1 MPIVAPRTPFE
12 AAMQAWYMRP
22 ETRRDEPPPRQEDYP
37 ADPNIRTDLA
47 MPTLAPPQNP
57 FEEAWQA
64 WMRSGGP
71 GSGRPEPRQ
80 ENYPAQ
86 FPPSDPSDRRW
97 NQGQGGY
104 DDPGNGRRPPPDP
117 SGGLVAPTDAAVE
130 VMITRDRAGWEARL
144 KAAAQAAGVEYSPSD
159 LADVLRQ
166 IRYQENAGT
175 DPNVFL
181 SAEEK
186 QYQQRGA
193 TTATTTAG
201 GGDEEK
207 VDPNPFGSGDPAPT
221 DPAQHAM
228 IERDKGIW
236 ESRLRNEAR
245 AAGVNYDPS
254 DLEGVL
260 RQLRYAENAGKDPEI
275 FVAQAVDRYR
285 QRASNV
291 PGAGADPN
299 TMRQM
304 LAPTA
309 YREGYT
315 YTDPD
320 PRRPTSIIGDF
331 PGTMPAVP
339 QVDPYG
345 PTAPYAAPT
354 PYAEGVYDAPT
365 YTPAT
370 PFTMPTAADMAADP
384 GYQFRLQQGQE
395 ALERSGAARG
405 VTRTGGTLKDILDY
419 GQRAASQ
426 EYGNVYNRMSGQ
438 YGMNEALR
446 AEAFDRNAANAWNAW
461 TGNEMGR
468 ARAYDV
474 NEANR
479 LAAERQTQQGRLT
492 GYQVGANQQQQ
503 DFLNRYNTW
512 TQAYNQWQQQGRD
525 RFSEQYQLA
534 TM

>member
-1 MPIVAPRTPFE
+1 MSQMPMSDF
-12 AAMQAWYMRP
+12 QNAWNKWFMGGRVGPEPRP
-22 ETRRDEPPPRQEDYP
+22 EEYPDDPTSRDSISQ
-37 ADPNIRTDLA
+37 T
-47 MPTLAPPQNP
+47 PTTPLEQMIARDRA
-57 FEEAWQA
+57 AWQA
-64 WMRSGGP
+64 FLQQQAQAHRVPYDPNDLEDVLAQIREPGNAGKDPQEFLNTKANEIRGRSGQPQTP
-71 GSGRPEPRQ
+71 GYSDNTPLPGGAGTGGG
-80 ENYPAQ
+80 YPQ
-86 FPPSDPSDRRW
+86 GYDNPPPPPPS
-97 NQGQGGY
+97 NQDTSGDQTG
-104 DDPGNGRRPPPDP
+104 DD
-117 SGGLVAPTDAAVE
+117 T
-130 VMITRDRAGWEARL
+130 
-144 KAAAQAAGVEYSPSD
+144 
-159 LADVLRQ
+159 
-166 IRYQENAGT
+166 
-175 DPNVFL
+175 
-181 SAEEK
+181 
-186 QYQQRGA
+186 
-193 TTATTTAG
+193 
-201 GGDEEK
+201 GDEKEET
-207 VDPNPFGSGDPAPT
+207 DPNPFGSDDPAPT
-221 DPAQHAM
+221 DAAQHAM

-245 AAGVNYDPS
+245 AAGVGYDPS

-275 FVAQAVDRYR
+275 FVSQAVDRYR
-285 QRASNV
+285 QRAANV
-291 PGAGADPN
+291 PGGGTADTTGQGGTATDPE
-299 TMRQM
+299 TMGQI

-315 YTDPD
+315 YTDPN

-331 PGTMPAVP
+331 QGTMPGVP

-345 PTAPYAAPT
+345 PTAPYAAPS
-354 PYAEGVYDAPT
+354 PYAAGTYTAPT

-426 EYGNVYNRMSGQ
+426 EYGNVYNRMAGQ

-492 GYQVGANQQQQ
+492 GYLTGANQQQQ
-503 DFLNRYNTW
+503 DFQNRYRQW
-512 TQAYNQWQQQGRD
+512 TDAYNQWRQQGQD
-525 RFSEQYQLA
+525 RFREQMALV
-534 TM
+534 

>member
-1 MPIVAPRTPFE
+1 MTVYDPNSAYNK
-12 AAMQAWYMRP
+12 AMSDWVMGGQVG
-22 ETRRDEPPPRQEDYP
+22 PPPRIEDYP
-37 ADPNIRTDLA
+37 GEWSPGPWDPQG
-47 MPTLAPPQNP
+47 PP
-57 FEEAWQA
+57 
-64 WMRSGGP
+64 S
-71 GSGRPEPRQ
+71 PEPQ
-80 ENYPAQ
+80 
-86 FPPSDPSDRRW
+86 
-97 NQGQGGY
+97 
-104 DDPGNGRRPPPDP
+104 
-117 SGGLVAPTDAAVE
+117 T
-130 VMITRDRAGWEARL
+130 
-144 KAAAQAAGVEYSPSD
+144 
-159 LADVLRQ
+159 
-166 IRYQENAGT
+166 
-175 DPNVFL
+175 
-181 SAEEK
+181 
-186 QYQQRGA
+186 QQP
-193 TTATTTAG
+193 
-201 GGDEEK
+201 
-207 VDPNPFGSGDPAPT
+207 DPNPFGSENPEAT

-236 ESRLRNEAR
+236 ESRLKNEAR
-245 AAGVNYDPS
+245 AAGVEYDPS

-275 FVAQAVDRYR
+275 FVSQAVQRYKDRGVNE
-285 QRASNV
+285 AGGGTDDTSGDTTGDTTDTTGDTTDTTGGTTG
-291 PGAGADPN
+291 GAAADPN
-299 TMRQM
+299 TMGQM

-331 PGTMPAVP
+331 QGTMPGVP

-345 PTAPYAAPT
+345 PTSPYAAPS
-354 PYAEGVYDAPT
+354 PYGAGEYAAPT
-365 YTPAT
+365 YAPAT

-405 VTRTGGTLKDILDY
+405 VTRTGGTLKDIVDY

-446 AEAFDRNAANAWNAW
+446 AQAFDRNAANAWNAW

-479 LAAERQTQQGRLT
+479 LGAERQTQQGRLT
-492 GYQVGANQQQQ
+492 GYLTGANQQQQ
-503 DFLNRYNTW
+503 DFQNRYRQW
-512 TQAYNQWQQQGRD
+512 QDSYNQWRQQGQD
-525 RFSEQYQLA
+525 RFTEQMKLL
-534 TM
+534 